1 MLFTFFTF
9 SSSSIT
15 EMLGYVGDF
24 IQDIEPLM
32 LPIIAIGLGIFIV
45 WAIIGAF
52 RGR

>member
-1 MLFTFFTF
+1 MLYTFFTF
-9 SSSSIT
+9 SSSSIDT
-15 EMLGYVGDF
+15 MLGYVGSF
-24 IQDIEPLM
+24 ISDITPLM

>member
-1 MLFTFFTF
+1 
-9 SSSSIT
+9 
-15 EMLGYVGDF
+15 MLGYVGDF